1 LASRPSER
9 RNRTHAQSIP
19 LPQPQEDAM
28 PRFAVYV
35 AAAALAAGLAQPAV
49 AQLDIQQFLQG
60 LTTGNPREDDA
71 LRNAFERGYERGRR
85 DEAQRQR
92 AIREQRRDDRAA
104 QREWE
109 REDAWREDRGGN
121 RR

>member
-1 LASRPSER
+1 
-9 RNRTHAQSIP
+9 
-19 LPQPQEDAM
+19 M

>member
-1 LASRPSER
+1 
-9 RNRTHAQSIP
+9 
-19 LPQPQEDAM
+19 M
-28 PRFAVYV
+28 PRLVTYV
-35 AAAALAAGLAQPAV
+35 AAAALAAGLAQPAA
-49 AQLDIQQFLQG
+49 AQVDIQQFLQG
-60 LTTGNPREDDA
+60 LMTGNPREDDA
-71 LRNAFERGYERGRR
+71 LRNAFERGYDRGRR

-109 REDAWREDRGGN
+109 REEAWRENQG